1 MQFYTSVIQ
10 NKNKMLVRG
19 IDNGKPVKRIY
30 DYSPYLFV
38 PSKKETK
45 YRTPTGQYVGKMDF
59 PSIWEA
65 REFIKEYENVEGMPI
80 FGMTNFLYAFIFDM
94 FQGEI
99 KYDPSLVSVCS
110 LDIETKMGEE
120 DIATALQT
128 TPNEVTAITISRNG
142 KKTVL
147 GCGEFKTDDPNVKYI
162 RCKDEYHLL
171 QVFLEIWNSVE
182 YSPDVITG
190 WNIEFFDIPYLVGRI
205 IKILGEEAV
214 KRLSPWGH
222 IRPYDVEIKGKRVTS
237 YELKGVSVLDYMAL
251 YKKFTYQNQESYRLD
266 HIAFIEL
273 GEKKVDY
280 KDEGYVNLNDLH
292 DRNFQRFIE
301 YNIHDVHLVD
311 MLEDKLKLIELVF
324 ALAYDAKVNYNDT
337 LASVRQWDVMIH
349 NYLLERN
356 IVVPQQKPSMVT
368 DLVGGYV
375 KEVQTG
381 MHRWVLSFDLNSLY
395 PHLIQQ
401 YNISPEMFVQRLS
414 SFPSIDQILTG
425 IKIPESEYS
434 IAANGC
440 AYRKDK
446 QGFLGAIMAKM
457 YDDRVIYKK
466 QMIEVKKEYE
476 KTKNKELLKEISR
489 LDNMQMAKKIQL
501 NSAYGALGNKY
512 FRWFDINH
520 AEAITMSGQLSIRW
534 IADRMNEYLNKLCK
548 TTNVDYIVASDTD
561 SIYVTV
567 ANLVDMVFE
576 DQSDTKKIVAWLDKV
591 CIEKLEPFIDKSYQQ
606 LADNMGAF
614 AQKMKMKRECIADK
628 AIWTAKKRYILN
640 VWNVEG
646 VAYDKAKLKMSGIEA
661 VKSSTPQAC
670 RDALKHAF
678 EIIMNKDETALQSYI
693 ADFKEEFKTLPF
705 ETIAFPRGVTNVS
718 QYANKT
724 YRRQPGDKIDASNLF
739 VVGTPIHVKGSI
751 LYNKLVDDMRIR
763 DKYET
768 IANGDKIKFAYL
780 KQPNPYRVNVISAPG
795 QLPEEFKLQQYIDYD
810 LQFSKAYIDPLSII
824 LDSIGW
830 SVEKRSTLDD
840 FFS

>member
-38 PSKKETK
+38 PTKKESK
-45 YRTPTGQYVGKMDF
+45 FRTPTGQPVGKMDF

-65 REFIKEYENVEGMPI
+65 KDFIKQYESVEGMPI
-80 FGMTNFLYAFIFDM
+80 FGMTNFLYSFIFDM
-94 FQGEI
+94 FKGEI

-120 DIATALQT
+120 DIATAIQT
-128 TPNEVTAITISRNG
+128 TPNEVTAITLGRNG

-147 GCGEFKTDDPNVKYI
+147 GCGDFVTDDPNINYI
-162 RCKDEYHLL
+162 KCKNEFHLL

-182 YSPDVITG
+182 YSPDVVTG

-214 KRLSPWGH
+214 KRLSPWGQ
-222 IRPYDVEIKGKRVTS
+222 IRPYEVEIKGKRVTS
-237 YELKGVSVLDYMAL
+237 YEMKGVSILDYMAL

-266 HIAFIEL
+266 HICFVEL
-273 GEKKVDY
+273 GEKKIDY
-280 KDEGYVNLNDLH
+280 KDEGYVNLNDLYE
-292 DRNFQRFIE
+292 RNFQLFIE
-301 YNIHDVHLVD
+301 YNIHDVKLVE

-368 DLVGGYV
+368 ELVGGYV
-375 KEVQTG
+375 KEVKTG
-381 MHRWVLSFDLNSLY
+381 MHRWLVSFDLNSLY

-401 YNISPEMFVQRLS
+401 YNISPEMFIKRLAG
-414 SFPSIDQILTG
+414 FPSIDQILAGTA
-425 IKIPESEYS
+425 IPKTEWS

-440 AYRKDK
+440 AYSKEK
-446 QGFLGAIMAKM
+446 QGFLAAIMAKM

-466 QMIEVKKEYE
+466 QMLEVKKEYE
-476 KTKNKELLKEISR
+476 KTKDKSLLKEISR

-534 IADRMNEYLNKLCK
+534 IADRMNEWLNKLCK
-548 TTNVDYIVASDTD
+548 TTNHDFIVASDTD
-561 SIYVTV
+561 SIYVCLDK
-567 ANLVDMVFE
+567 LVDMVFT
-576 DQSDTKKIVAWLDKV
+576 DQSDTKKIVGWLDKV
-591 CIEKLEPFIDKSYQQ
+591 CLEKMEPFIDKSYQD
-606 LADNMGAF
+606 LANHMGAF
-614 AQKMKMKRECIADK
+614 AQKMHMKRECVADK

-640 VWNVEG
+640 VWNQEG
-646 VAYDKAKLKMSGIEA
+646 VSYDKAKLKMSGIEA

-670 RDALKHAF
+670 RDALKKAF
-678 EIIMNKDETALQSYI
+678 DIIMNQSETALQTYI
-693 ADFKEEFKTLPF
+693 AEFKEDFKKLPF

-718 QYANKT
+718 QYM
-724 YRRQPGDKIDASNLF
+724 RRGQEMFAS
-739 VVGTPIHVKGSI
+739 GTPIHVKGSI
-751 LYNKLVDDMRIR
+751 LYNKLIDDMKVR

-780 KQPNPYRVNVISAPG
+780 KQPNPYRINVISAPG
-795 QLPEEFKLQQYIDYD
+795 QLPQEFKLQQYIDYD
-810 LQFSKAYIDPLSII
+810 LQFSKSYIDPLSII

-830 SVEKRSTLDD
+830 SVEKKSTLDD